1 MSTIRWLFLLLLFWR
16 KSVSSDPNVFI
27 PLSAHGLTSLPR
39 PYRLHSYVLNTHLFP
54 CVAKRHGLATLLL
67 LCGDIALNPGP
78 ISFGVVNC
86 RSVRNK
92 GPCIDDTVTVHSV
105 DILAVT
111 ETHIHQEETDSLLHS
126 ITPTG
131 FKFCH
136 KPRIHGRGGGVGFF
150 INKAIQFRSVDTPT
164 FSSFENVSI
173 AIGSAAQQL
182 VLTCVYRP
190 PGSCSESFLDQFLNL
205 LEYLSSVSPSF
216 LICGD
221 FNIHVD
227 TSSNDSIKFQNCL
240 ESCNITQNVQTA
252 THLHGHILDL
262 VLTPTDA
269 SVISNVRVAEFIS
282 DHALVLAQ
290 LDSVNPPSHKAKVVT
305 FRRYHK
311 IDMDSFRKDLGNSAF
326 VKCPGDT
333 VSGLCEQYLDDLSKL
348 LNKHAP
354 LVTRTFTKQA
364 TGWLSDTYRLAK
376 TIRRQLERIW
386 RKDKSAYNRARLR
399 RQIGRCNSL
408 VNKDKANYF
417 RNLVKENTNDSKKLW
432 QVLRSALHS
441 SPEAVLPSHESKKGL
456 ADRFVTFFSCKIDK
470 IRNSFSSSDSFTLP
484 PPPDVPNFSCFKQVS
499 QEEIRK
505 IIMKSPTKS
514 CLLDPWPTFL
524 VKECIDILLPSITR
538 LVNCSL
544 SEGVVPDEFKK
555 AIVTPL
561 IKKSSLPPNDLKN
574 YRPVSGLGFISKL
587 VERVVA
593 SQLNDHVS
601 LNGLENVRQ
610 SAYKL
615 GHSTESALLSIKND
629 VHLAFAKGE
638 ATAVVLLDQSAAFD
652 TIDHDTLLNS
662 LSSWFGVSGVVLDWF
677 KSYLSDRVQ
686 CIKIGSILS
695 DAKKLLYGVPQGSVL
710 GPILFSLYTTP
721 LSKVIQ
727 NHPGISFQFYADD
740 TQLYVHLTHKNVA
753 SALDKLS
760 HCLEDV
766 KRWLST
772 NKLKL
777 NPDKTEFIVFGSK
790 SQREKLNQS
799 FPVNIL
805 GNLISPTDAVRNL
818 GVWFD
823 SDFSFS
829 CHVRKVCKACFA
841 HVRDLKRLRGHLTHE
856 ATLMAANALVGS
868 RLDYCNSLFRGLSAL
883 DLRKLQC
890 VQNSLARIVAN
901 TTKYSHITPVR
912 KALHWLPIKY
922 RSIFKTAMLVYKF
935 LHSGNPKY
943 FEPFLIPRH
952 SAYNTRRSQSDGIF
966 LEVPHFGSIFKSRKH
981 FGLSFAY
988 DAPMIWNDL
997 PDEVRSAN
1005 SLASFRSKLKS
1016 YLFGKAYPP

>member
-1 MSTIRWLFLLLLFWR
+1 M
-16 KSVSSDPNVFI
+16 
-27 PLSAHGLTSLPR
+27 
-39 PYRLHSYVLNTHLFP
+39 
-54 CVAKRHGLATLLL
+54 
-67 LCGDIALNPGP
+67 
-78 ISFGVVNC
+78 
-86 RSVRNK
+86 
-92 GPCIDDTVTVHSV
+92 
-105 DILAVT
+105 
-111 ETHIHQEETDSLLHS
+111 
-126 ITPTG
+126 
-131 FKFCH
+131 
-136 KPRIHGRGGGVGFF
+136 
-150 INKAIQFRSVDTPT
+150 
-164 FSSFENVSI
+164 
-173 AIGSAAQQL
+173 
-182 VLTCVYRP
+182 
-190 PGSCSESFLDQFLNL
+190 
-205 LEYLSSVSPSF
+205 
-216 LICGD
+216 
-221 FNIHVD
+221 
-227 TSSNDSIKFQNCL
+227 
-240 ESCNITQNVQTA
+240 
-252 THLHGHILDL
+252 
-262 VLTPTDA
+262 
-269 SVISNVRVAEFIS
+269 
-282 DHALVLAQ
+282 
-290 LDSVNPPSHKAKVVT
+290 
-305 FRRYHK
+305 
-311 IDMDSFRKDLGNSAF
+311 
-326 VKCPGDT
+326 
-333 VSGLCEQYLDDLSKL
+333 
-348 LNKHAP
+348 
-354 LVTRTFTKQA
+354 
-364 TGWLSDTYRLAK
+364 
-376 TIRRQLERIW
+376 
-386 RKDKSAYNRARLR
+386 
-399 RQIGRCNSL
+399 
-408 VNKDKANYF
+408 
-417 RNLVKENTNDSKKLW
+417 
-432 QVLRSALHS
+432 RSALHS

-456 ADRFVTFFSCKIDK
+456 ADRFFTFFSDKIDK

-524 VKECIDILLPSITR
+524 VKECIDNLLPSITR

-574 YRPVSGLGFISKL
+574 YRPVSRLGFISKL

-593 SQLNDHVS
+593 SQLNENVS

-615 GHSTESALLSIKND
+615 GHSTESTLLSIKND

-777 NPDKTEFIVFGSK
+777 NPDKTEFIGFGSK

-912 KALHWLPIKY
+912 KALHWLPISTVLSLRLPCWCISSY
-922 RSIFKTAMLVYKF
+922 TVVTPNTLNPSSFPDIVHITLVEVNLMAYF
-935 LHSGNPKY
+935 LRFPTLVQFS
-943 FEPFLIPRH
+943 
-952 SAYNTRRSQSDGIF
+952 S
-966 LEVPHFGSIFKSRKH
+966 LENILDSVLRMTH
-981 FGLSFAY
+981 L
-988 DAPMIWNDL
+988 
-997 PDEVRSAN
+997 
-1005 SLASFRSKLKS
+1005 
-1016 YLFGKAYPP
+1016 

>member
-1 MSTIRWLFLLLLFWR
+1 M
-16 KSVSSDPNVFI
+16 
-27 PLSAHGLTSLPR
+27 
-39 PYRLHSYVLNTHLFP
+39 
-54 CVAKRHGLATLLL
+54 
-67 LCGDIALNPGP
+67 
-78 ISFGVVNC
+78 
-86 RSVRNK
+86 
-92 GPCIDDTVTVHSV
+92 
-105 DILAVT
+105 
-111 ETHIHQEETDSLLHS
+111 
-126 ITPTG
+126 
-131 FKFCH
+131 
-136 KPRIHGRGGGVGFF
+136 
-150 INKAIQFRSVDTPT
+150 
-164 FSSFENVSI
+164 
-173 AIGSAAQQL
+173 
-182 VLTCVYRP
+182 
-190 PGSCSESFLDQFLNL
+190 
-205 LEYLSSVSPSF
+205 
-216 LICGD
+216 
-221 FNIHVD
+221 
-227 TSSNDSIKFQNCL
+227 
-240 ESCNITQNVQTA
+240 
-252 THLHGHILDL
+252 
-262 VLTPTDA
+262 
-269 SVISNVRVAEFIS
+269 
-282 DHALVLAQ
+282 
-290 LDSVNPPSHKAKVVT
+290 
-305 FRRYHK
+305 
-311 IDMDSFRKDLGNSAF
+311 
-326 VKCPGDT
+326 
-333 VSGLCEQYLDDLSKL
+333 
-348 LNKHAP
+348 
-354 LVTRTFTKQA
+354 
-364 TGWLSDTYRLAK
+364 
-376 TIRRQLERIW
+376 
-386 RKDKSAYNRARLR
+386 
-399 RQIGRCNSL
+399 
-408 VNKDKANYF
+408 
-417 RNLVKENTNDSKKLW
+417 
-432 QVLRSALHS
+432 RSALHS
-441 SPEAVLPSHESKKGL
+441 SPEAVLPSHESKKGF
-456 ADRFVTFFSCKIDK
+456 ADRFVTFFSDKIDK

-524 VKECIDILLPSITR
+524 VKESIDILLPSITR

-555 AIVTPL
+555 VIVTPL

-574 YRPVSGLGFISKL
+574 YRPVSGLGFISKR

-727 NHPGISFQFYADD
+727 IHPGISFQFYADD

-777 NPDKTEFIVFGSK
+777 SPDKTEFIVFGSK

-841 HVRDLKRLRGHLTHE
+841 HVRDLKQLRGHLTHE

-912 KALHWLPIKY
+912 KALHWLPFKY

-943 FEPFLIPRH
+943 FEPFLITRH

-966 LEVPHFGSIFKSRKH
+966 LEVPHFGSIFKS
-981 FGLSFAY
+981 
-988 DAPMIWNDL
+988 
-997 PDEVRSAN
+997 
-1005 SLASFRSKLKS
+1005 
-1016 YLFGKAYPP
+1016 